1 MPLKDK
7 KIFLAGSTGLAGVS
21 VLLYLLRNYA
31 ETKIRASYLRTEPFI
46 NHPNVEYVRGD
57 LTLRS
62 DCRRMVCGC
71 DIAIMAAAVTGGA
84 QTAVSAPWEQV
95 SDNVVMDVQLLHAL
109 HLENV
114 PRAVYISTAS
124 VYQDF
129 AGAIQEDELD
139 MNKEPHRAYIGV
151 GWAKRYV
158 EKLCRFWYEKSGL
171 QVIIARASNIYGP
184 FAKFDPAVSHF
195 VPALI
200 RKAVDRT
207 DPFEIWGSTDMARD
221 IIYGDDFAEAIALML
236 EREDLKFAIFNVG
249 SGRTTTV
256 GDAATWALK
265 HAGHSP
271 KKVVY
276 RQDQPTTVSYR
287 SLDSTKIREKLGWE
301 PKYSP
306 EEGISK
312 TVKWWIQ
319 NRDWW
324 KK

>member
-7 KIFLAGSTGLAGVS
+7 KIFLAGSTGLSGS
-21 VLLYLLRNYA
+21 SILKYLLSNYT

-46 NHPNVEYVRGD
+46 RHQNVEYVRGD

-71 DIAIMAAAVTGGA
+71 DVAIMAAAVTGGA

-95 SDNVVMDVQLLHAL
+95 SDNVAMDVQLLHAVY
-109 HLENV
+109 LEGV
-114 PRAVYISTAS
+114 PRVVYVSTAS

-129 AGAIQEDELD
+129 AGAIREDELD
-139 MNKEPHRAYIGV
+139 MNKEPHSAYIGV

-171 QVIIARASNIYGP
+171 QVVIARASNIYGP

-200 RKAVDRT
+200 RKAVDRM
-207 DPFEIWGSTDMARD
+207 DPFEIWGSPDVARD
-221 IIYGDDFAEAIALML
+221 IIYGEDFARTIVLMM
-236 EREDLKFAIFNVG
+236 EREDLKFEIFNVG
-249 SGRTTTV
+249 SGMKTTV

-265 HAGHSP
+265 HAGHRP
-271 KKVVY
+271 EKVVY
-276 RQDQPTTVSYR
+276 RQDQPTTVPFR
-287 SLDSTKIREKLGWE
+287 SLDCTKIREKLGWE

-312 TVKWWIQ
+312 TVQWWLQ

>member
-21 VLLYLLRNYA
+21 VLLYLLSNYT

-114 PRAVYISTAS
+114 PRAVYISSAS

-200 RKAVDRT
+200 RKAVDRM
-207 DPFEIWGSTDMARD
+207 DPFEIWGSPDVARD
-221 IIYGDDFAEAIALML
+221 IIYGDDFAEAVAL
-236 EREDLKFAIFNVG
+236 
-249 SGRTTTV
+249 
-256 GDAATWALK
+256 
-265 HAGHSP
+265 
-271 KKVVY
+271 
-276 RQDQPTTVSYR
+276 
-287 SLDSTKIREKLGWE
+287 
-301 PKYSP
+301 
-306 EEGISK
+306 
-312 TVKWWIQ
+312 
-319 NRDWW
+319 
-324 KK
+324 